1 MNMMS
6 EYHSFLGEL
15 KSKIRQAQL
24 KAALAVNHEL
34 VLLYWQIG
42 NSILTH
48 ENEKGWGSKVI
59 EQLAKDLKAEFPAI
73 KGFSTRNLKYMR
85 AFAEH
90 YKDLSFV
97 QQAVAQIPWGH
108 NCIILA
114 KIKDKK
120 EREFYINETI
130 KNGWSRNAMV
140 HQIESKLYQRQS
152 LSDKTHNFKTTLT
165 QPLSDLAHQ
174 ILKDPYNFDFLSLGK
189 EAQERD
195 IENALVEHIT
205 KFLLELGAGF
215 AFIGRQYHLEIDNQD
230 FYIDLL
236 FYHTRLHA
244 YIVIELKL
252 SDFKPEYVGKL
263 NFYLS
268 AIDKTLKTS
277 EDQPSIGIIIC
288 KNKNKIVAEYALQDI
303 GKPIGISEYQ
313 LSKAFPEHL
322 KSSLPSIEELEKELA
337 GY

>member
-1 MNMMS
+1 
-6 EYHSFLGEL
+6 
-15 KSKIRQAQL
+15 
-24 KAALAVNHEL
+24 
-34 VLLYWQIG
+34 
-42 NSILTH
+42 
-48 ENEKGWGSKVI
+48 
-59 EQLAKDLKAEFPAI
+59 
-73 KGFSTRNLKYMR
+73 MR

-97 QQAVAQIPWGH
+97 QQAAAQIPWWH
-108 NCIILA
+108 NCILLA

-252 SDFKPEYVGKL
+252 SDFKPEYAGKL

-313 LSKAFPEHL
+313 LSRAFPEHL